1 MKNQNSVFKKLSLV
15 VFAALGAVS
24 AWGAKVSIGD
34 STTWSITPDAMIYVT
49 DSYKYYYEKAAA
61 STSVDVVGTFEYSI
75 VGSGV
80 TNSVQVSSYNGLTE
94 ATSWKGRDNDG
105 SGALGISVDG
115 FYIGCQIWG
124 RYVLTYTGHISGTK
138 TYAEYIKSTA
148 GVISQECGWRND
160 PDKKFFVTGTTAGSD
175 IESIKLVYAIVECPD
190 QIYEEHT
197 EIPSPCSTNSVSF
210 ENTGN
215 TFRIEIPY
223 TSSDITFIY
232 SLYACMSDG
241 TEVIYEDE
249 GSSVF
254 FKHRIESGS
263 IWYTWTGEAGNNKW
277 NDPENWEESIWRSYY
292 GYPGYYINCGCA
304 LWWGYYTSR
313 LMFNQSATIDLDGE
327 SYRVWDQNDN
337 ASNIPFRA
345 FAFEKEDGEQM
356 TVEFTNGTIR
366 IFSPERSFLGDSG
379 VTMIF
384 SDVVLK
390 IFNEFDYK
398 YNDDGTPDMA
408 ARTEDNL
415 GPVGFA
421 ANSTVVFSGS
431 NKQLFDYAPYSGSA
445 NSKVVFRDGVTLSG
459 YSTSAS
465 IASTHTVE
473 ISNAVWVVTAT
484 AANGVAGL
492 VRLRDGADRQA
503 QLMCRASATSTTYYN
518 LKTGTAYDIKIP
530 ARGHSAAS
538 VIAKGA
544 SDATACSFVLDVTDF
559 NNAAR
564 VPLIQFTEA
573 TLSDNTIASM
583 TNTLNSANALTVYAT
598 GQSDNAKTARLRN
611 ARLEWDESAKI
622 LYYAQERPLR
632 GMRVIVR

>member
-1 MKNQNSVFKKLSLV
+1 MKTNQSVIAKYAVLL
-15 VFAALGAVS
+15 FAALGLTA
-24 AWGAKVSIGD
+24 AWGGDARLNIGD
-34 STTWSITPDAMIYVT
+34 STHWTLDEYGVIKVQ
-49 DSYKYYYEKAAA
+49 DSYKYYDGG
-61 STSVDVVGTFEYSI
+61 STTIDVEGVLEYSV

-80 TNSVQVSSYNGLTE
+80 TNSTVVSKYEGLKTAHGWQGTE
-94 ATSWKGRDNDG
+94 TKGEFVEFF
-105 SGALGISVDG
+105 VDG
-115 FYIGCQIWG
+115 FELGCDVWA
-124 RYVLTYTGHISGTK
+124 RYVATYTGHISGTK
-138 TYAEYIKSTA
+138 TYAEEVKSTA
-148 GVISQECGWRND
+148 GIISMECGWRND
-160 PDKKFFVTGTTAGSD
+160 PDKVFMISGKIAGSEVSSIKAVYNIVSSPIGEYTE
-175 IESIKLVYAIVECPD
+175 IESPAY
-190 QIYEEHT
+190 
-197 EIPSPCSTNSVSF
+197 TNTVQVGSSD
-210 ENTGN
+210 T
-215 TFRIEIPY
+215 TYKIEVPY
-223 TSSDITFIY
+223 TDSDVTLVW
-232 SLYACMSDG
+232 SLYMCMSDG
-241 TEVIYEDE
+241 TERLYKSDGET
-249 GSSVF
+249 VF
-254 FKHRIESGS
+254 NRNRIESS
-263 IWYTWTGEAGNNKW
+263 AIWYTWTGEGRDNKW
-277 NDPENWEESIWRSYY
+277 TNPENWEESIWRSYY
-292 GYPGYYINCGCA
+292 GYPGFYANCGSPV
-304 LWWGYYTSR
+304 WWSYYTSKAI
-313 LMFNQSATIDLDGE
+313 FKGSVSIDLDGG
-327 SYRVWDQNDN
+327 SFRLWDQDDDD
-337 ASNIPFRA
+337 SNIPFRA
-345 FAFEKEDGEQM
+345 FAFEKEDSEQM

-366 IFSPERSFLGDSG
+366 IFSPERSFLGDNG

-390 IFNEFDYK
+390 IFDEFHYE

-431 NKQLFDYAPYSGSA
+431 NKQLFDYAPFSGSA